1 MNKQFKKGIF
11 YLFTSMILLSC
22 GNKKDEKMQKHTL
35 DGRTQGTYYH
45 IVYYNFEDKIA
56 NSKGTITSEKVKK
69 GIDSI
74 LNAID
79 ASLSLWNP
87 QSTLSKV
94 NKNETTSLDN
104 IFLENFKASKHFWKL
119 TDGYF
124 DITVAPLIKAYGFAN
139 EKRQKLTP
147 EQQVA
152 IMQYIGFEK
161 VNLIDNKI
169 KKDFEEIQ
177 LDFNAIAQGYTTDKI
192 SEYLRKHNI
201 NSHIVDVGGEVYAA
215 EKKPDGQKWRVAIEE
230 PSDSIDAPREYN
242 SFIKLEN
249 QAIVTSG
256 SYRKFIIED
265 GVKYSHTI
273 NPKTGEAIKHNLL
286 SVSVTAKNAT
296 AADAIATA
304 FMAMGM
310 DKAKEFIVKNPE
322 YGAFFIFCDDKGK
335 TKTCA
340 TKQIESLIEIV
351 E

>member
-1 MNKQFKKGIF
+1 MNKQFKKAIF
-11 YLFTSMILLSC
+11 YLFTSMILFSC
-22 GNKKDEKMQKHTL
+22 SNNKDEKMQKHTL

-56 NSKGTITSEKVKK
+56 NDKGSLTFEQVKK

-94 NKNETTSLDN
+94 NKNETTPLDD
-104 IFLENFKASKHFWKL
+104 IFLENFKASKSFWEL

-124 DITVAPLIKAYGFAN
+124 DITVAPLVKAFGFAN

-147 EQQVA
+147 EQQSA
-152 IMQYIGFEK
+152 IMQYVGFEK

-169 KKDFEEIQ
+169 QKDFGAIQ

-201 NSHIVDVGGEVYAA
+201 TSHIVDVGGEVYAA
-215 EKKPDGQKWRVAIEE
+215 ERKPDGQKWRVAIEE

-242 SFIKLEN
+242 SFLKLEN
-249 QAIVTSG
+249 QAVVTSG
-256 SYRKFIIED
+256 NYRKFIIED
-265 GVKYSHTI
+265 GIKYSHTI
-273 NPKTGEAIKHNLL
+273 NPKTGEPTKHNLL
-286 SVSVTAKNAT
+286 SVSVTAKTAT

-304 FMAMGM
+304 IMAMGM
-310 DKAKEFIVKNPE
+310 EKAKEFINQNLE
-322 YGAFFIFCDDKGK
+322 YGALFIFCDDKGK
-335 TKTCA
+335 TKTNA
-340 TKQIESLIEIV
+340 SKQIESLIEIV

>member
-1 MNKQFKKGIF
+1 VRLN
-11 YLFTSMILLSC
+11 
-22 GNKKDEKMQKHTL
+22 GNKIE
-35 DGRTQGTYYH
+35 
-45 IVYYNFEDKIA
+45 
-56 NSKGTITSEKVKK
+56 
-69 GIDSI
+69 
-74 LNAID
+74 
-79 ASLSLWNP
+79 
-87 QSTLSKV
+87 
-94 NKNETTSLDN
+94 
-104 IFLENFKASKHFWKL
+104 
-119 TDGYF
+119 
-124 DITVAPLIKAYGFAN
+124 
-139 EKRQKLTP
+139 
-147 EQQVA
+147 
-152 IMQYIGFEK
+152 
-161 VNLIDNKI
+161 
-169 KKDFEEIQ
+169 KDFPQ
-177 LDFNAIAQGYTTDKI
+177 TRSDFNAIAQGYTADKV
-192 SEYLRKHNI
+192 SEYFKSLNI
-201 NSHIVDVGGEVYAA
+201 NSHIVDIGGEVFAA
-215 EKKPDGQKWRVAIEE
+215 DKKPDGQKWRVAIEE
-230 PSDSIDAPREYN
+230 PSDSIDAPREYK